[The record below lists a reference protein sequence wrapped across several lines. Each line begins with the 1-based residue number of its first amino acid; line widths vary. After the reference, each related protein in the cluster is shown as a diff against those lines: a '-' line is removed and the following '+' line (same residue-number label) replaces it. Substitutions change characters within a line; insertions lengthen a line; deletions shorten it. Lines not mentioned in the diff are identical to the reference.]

1 MELPAVGNFIER
13 PILHDPA
20 DINRS
25 AECCHDKT
33 DVAGNEVIGIED
45 GAIQYSNIGERSI
58 AQNAGKVAEDESE
71 DQCSVDGIDVEEA
84 ELFMQHRDDDLIDGN
99 GGSQGGNDEQ
109 QEEHNSEEIPKSHV
123 REGNGKR
130 LKDERRTGIRAQ
142 AGAEKRREN
151 HEASQNGDQRVDD
164 AGNDGGLHLS

>member
-45 GAIQYSNIGERSI
+45 GAIQSLRMQGRLPKMKVKI
-58 AQNAGKVAEDESE
+58 NAVLMA
-71 DQCSVDGIDVEEA
+71 
-84 ELFMQHRDDDLIDGN
+84 L
-99 GGSQGGNDEQ
+99 
-109 QEEHNSEEIPKSHV
+109 
-123 REGNGKR
+123 
-130 LKDERRTGIRAQ
+130 T
-142 AGAEKRREN
+142 
-151 HEASQNGDQRVDD
+151 
-164 AGNDGGLHLS
+164 

>member
-1 MELPAVGNFIER
+1 MLHQQRGSQSLYAVGNFIER

-45 GAIQYSNIGERSI
+45 GAIQYSNIGERSV

-109 QEEHNSEEIPKSHV
+109 QEEPESGLRPALKSD
-123 REGNGKR
+123 GKIMKPAR
-130 LKDERRTGIRAQ
+130 MAISVLMMPVMTA
-142 AGAEKRREN
+142 
-151 HEASQNGDQRVDD
+151 VFTM
-164 AGNDGGLHLS
+164 LSSFLR